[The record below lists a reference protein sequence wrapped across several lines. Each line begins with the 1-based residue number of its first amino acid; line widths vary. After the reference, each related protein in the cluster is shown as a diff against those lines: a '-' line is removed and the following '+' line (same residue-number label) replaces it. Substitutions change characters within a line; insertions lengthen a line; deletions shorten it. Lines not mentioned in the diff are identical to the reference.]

1 MSDINTLRSALF
13 ATLAGL
19 QDKENPL
26 EIDRARAVCDVAREL
41 TSTAKVEID
50 FLRLTGN
57 TSGSGFLGAA
67 GGAAGA
73 PALPN
78 GTIRTANGTKTV
90 EQVPGGSVTTH
101 TLR

>member
-1 MSDINTLRSALF
+1 MSTITELRAALF

-19 QDKENPL
+19 QDKANPID
-26 EIDRARAVCDVAREL
+26 IDRAGAVCDVAREL
-41 TSTAKVEID
+41 TNTAKVEID

-67 GGAAGA
+67 GA

-78 GTIRTANGTKTV
+78 GTSQTAHGTKTI
-90 EQVPGGSVTTH
+90 EQVPGGTVTTH
-101 TLR
+101 RLK

>member
-1 MSDINTLRSALF
+1 MSTITELRSALF

-26 EIDRARAVCDVAREL
+26 DIDRARAVCDVAREL

-57 TSGSGFLGAA
+57 TSGSGFLGAPVA
-67 GGAAGA
+67 S
-73 PALPN
+73 ALPN
-78 GTIRTANGTKTV
+78 GTTQTAHGTKTV
-90 EQVPGGSVTTH
+90 EPIAGGTVTTH
-101 TLR
+101 RMK